1 MVVSEGAINNIMGGM
16 ENTAGVRLHSHR
28 HKLKQRFD
36 IIRKLG
42 QGTYGKVQLAVNK
55 ETGQE
60 VAIKTIKKAKI
71 ETEQDL
77 IRIRREIQIMSSVQ
91 HPQIIHIYEVFE
103 NREKMVLVMEYAAGG
118 ELYDY
123 LSERKVLSEDE
134 ARRVFRHVA
143 SATYYCHKHKIC
155 HRDLKL
161 ENILLDLDGNAKIAD
176 FGLSNVFDEK
186 HRLDTFCG
194 SPLYAS
200 PEIVKGIPY
209 TGPEVDC
216 WSLGVLLYT
225 LVYGAMPFD
234 GSNFKRL
241 VKQITQGDYYE
252 PKKPS
257 RASDLIRQMLTVS
270 ATKRATIE
278 DICNHWWVNEGFS
291 EHCLEVAEA
300 LANQTP
306 VRLDLLLSLAPKHIN
321 SEHMLIQP
329 DDDDSTRSPPT
340 SEVTRPPP
348 QLQLPPPPP
357 PDALPVVP
365 TRSASLGAVTSISRN
380 EIEALLAQK
389 IREKKE
395 KEKKRKA
402 DESGTMEKKK
412 KRECAVEGTPKPSRK
427 ERKADVG
434 SHSGESGSSRRP
446 PAIPD
451 GELSE
456 RKKSIKKREPISDQ
470 ETSQYDKSE
479 RSEHK
484 KSVKKRE
491 SLVDG
496 DISDLSEKSERR
508 KSVKK
513 REPSIVKEISESE
526 RTERKKSVKKR
537 EPTVDKDN
545 SESERTERKK
555 SVKKRESS
563 VTRESNDDK
572 IEKRK
577 ITKKKELLKEKTSS
591 TTDSESVIE
600 PSPVINGENHEY
612 DEAETGKSRDIQ
624 MDTSEDQLQS
634 QSLKPS
640 IPKDQFIEQVQSSL
654 SNDMELSR
662 SNSAKNEWKGNAY
675 QESDEVEPMET
686 EPVTPTLIFPGPTK
700 VSSSTR
706 SVGSSTSNDV
716 TLKASDSSLS
726 RESVSPMKTETR
738 VTPQR
743 QDSPKKS
750 SSPIQTP
757 KVRKVKSKS
766 LVKTCSKSKVET
778 RPAKVSPT
786 NSDVSRVVPSPVSK
800 VDETEKVLQETAD
813 KIKRSEESNIPDAVK
828 AGYNDS
834 QVKGRV
840 GEVIT
845 SKESESVGNLQR
857 KDVESAG
864 ESISSKDVSQSS
876 SMLSTPARSRA
887 GSESST
893 ETRPSRTDSAK
904 RQSKIFKAAAM
915 WESQNT
921 PSQSPV
927 EKLKKPVR
935 TGGNVMSDLAKKFE
949 EKPLVDRKSKVV
961 PSFKVSD
968 ARKAFEAKPAEK
980 PTVILRKKS
989 TAESLPS
996 SPTNKD
1002 GPKIPTT
1009 HSGPITTRDVI
1020 RDSTPCKEITS
1031 TKSHK
1036 GKSPAKE
1043 KSPAKD
1049 APEEKTKKDAEKE
1062 KVPKKVKEPFRKEMT
1077 KSPSPKPATTVE
1089 VAGKD
1094 PDGNIATI
1102 DKIEM
1107 KKRDESPKKEILEEN
1122 KKAPTVEQPYIDT
1135 DDKLVSPKI
1144 LTHTVEVSPHD
1155 TVTRSE
1161 EEKAVV
1167 IGGLNVKLGG
1177 VGTIS
1182 EVGTKQEVRKTESSD
1197 SSDSESEA
1205 EKLLK
1210 LVSEKREKVEA
1221 AKQEKLRKV
1230 SQAKDRELRKDMPI
1244 ISEEAQSKLSPPPP
1258 PVKTVKV
1265 SPPEVRD
1272 SAPEQ
1277 KFATLPRG
1285 FKAKTSRPAAAVTT
1299 PAPLPLAEKIR
1310 KDDKKDKAINQE
1322 IEGMMSAIKAVDQAI
1337 TKEEQEIKML
1347 RDSLARNLPENIEEE
1362 HGTAH
1367 ECPLSPIAEQRPVSK
1382 EIHAIPPQ
1390 EVLGSSHEDISV
1402 NTTTLG
1408 TFEQQGTA
1416 ETNLNSQEAKDAE
1429 RKKTKLEIVLNN
1441 KKPDVP
1447 EPDLANKRASYAE
1460 IKLTSPPTSKD
1471 TPKTQEYRS
1480 EVRHNVGCVHGLGDS
1495 HLQRAKRERIIPIM
1509 LEDDDDDDDDDL
1521 TTSESLPH
1529 NDRPVGPSSS
1539 TGSRVTSPQPF
1550 QLPNR
1555 CTSDPRSP
1563 LYNPSP
1569 EPIRK
1574 SRRERIIPIAV
1585 EGEGI
1590 VTPPPHIEEAAEL
1603 GAARAHQA
1611 FSRTLSSRPS
1621 ALNGMTEGE
1630 GESDTLSPT
1639 GTVSCP
1645 PLPRRAPTDLATV
1658 PMWQRRLSH
1667 TNSRGRAFLLDH
1679 SESFSSAGEEEEED
1693 EDDGFQILTAESLFS
1708 TLLNRVR
1715 SLTRKMN
1722 ADEIRTERSRR
1733 SSNRPTPEPNMAPS
1747 SAGIGAAHS
1756 ASSGFWSSLYNSPR
1770 DSPARRISETMSR
1783 SSLGRDDDTLGGL
1796 SSPIWTRSVSRD
1808 TSDADTLFSES
1819 STPFGTLPRGWR
1831 ASRWSGA
1838 EDGGESDTSEA
1849 SARSLSRRPQYSRA
1863 PSRELHN
1870 IPDEELGMTGSRGCP
1885 GGGMS
1890 LPRPYPASSSGNLPQ
1905 SRGMHDSADRIA
1917 AMYGTLR
1924 SPHRR
1929 PHSTVG
1935 GPPGEC
1941 IGRDGGLYEQQLQRS
1956 APPSAAAHIS
1966 AQKDLRTSQLS
1977 PSGQGQQS
1985 SEETEALK
1993 QSVQEQLKQLVRELE
2008 AGDDQTSEV
2017 CKPPEQQLNG
2027 INPQYNTLS
2036 STHASPVHF
2045 SGTPKNSSLTHIY
2058 SPSRNMYSPSKPMYS
2073 SNPALHITCTPI
2085 QSSSPQTHSEATTG
2099 YQGTPSVLNNNPCT
2113 NNEQMMKLGKNMGII
2128 NDDNSANNVVLNNAR
2143 LTSKDNNISPICT
2156 TIVTA
2161 AINSTQPNNT
2171 STSNIP
2177 MLSTDASASDR
2188 KNRAFSIHP
2197 TPSDHVGYNTILDIC
2212 RDGAISPS
2220 NSDGA
2225 PAGSG
2230 IRRALSSKE
2239 EWLKSGNAVIKNADN
2254 SALEAY
2260 RRSQEKGDTDACE
2273 HHVGKSEDPCQSA
2286 ANNLT
2291 QPECSDS
2298 KNVPARAPFDTH
2310 QSLNVRTTA
2319 VAPSTKLLGNDIKCV
2334 NTVNDDI
2341 ENQIVY
2347 SNNKNNQNNNDEN
2360 YIANELGVINNNLT
2374 SSNINPKANTT
2385 SKSNSSHTNNAQNSS
2400 SIVISRSSSGIPV
2413 KSKSR
2418 SSISTR
2424 SSYSGNTTGST
2435 STKVTPDLLHPKTY
2449 QKSKSRE
2456 LTPAIE
2462 AAGEKFNQLNSGT
2475 LKRISPFEAYR
2486 RTKSRELP
2494 LDTANQD
2501 PPPVRLKSPPPTSLD
2516 RAKSPFEKAKTSIEK
2531 KFEHTKSSAV
2541 EKAANPVPITPNIN
2555 RSSVITVKEKENG
2568 KVEEAV
2574 IHDKQK
2580 ETDLSN
2586 HNNKSKKKVN
2596 EAEKEMETEKSKD
2609 QGKEKD
2615 NDKYKA
2621 KVKKTSSCDPEK
2633 PKSMYKL
2640 LASRFNRSGSNVSD
2654 STRLPADKRHDD
2666 DDASEKE
2673 EKFRL
2678 KRPSRF
2684 LKHKTEKSASKSSVC
2699 DGEGALDDSDRPER
2713 KPSKKL
2719 TDALNKFLGRKDSK
2733 EESKTSLNT
2742 MSQPSIPTANVEEQ
2756 PKKPPRVK
2764 PKKFSKSQEN
2774 LCLSRVE
2781 EGGETGTGSPLTER
2795 AQSVVP
2801 DNFANNLQPGYTL
2814 ESVTKSICDHLSQLE
2829 SDITSRIGNMGVQE
2843 PGVGVRPDGS
2853 SRVIPTVS
2861 SIGSIT
2867 TYGLSPALASRR
2879 SARPTNLDLAA
2890 SNIENHQTPKP
2901 PTQKAEDNT
2910 TVTNHIPSNES
2921 EGVKYAQIK
2930 RLAGSGNTGHL
2941 ENGCQTLTNSESTTT
2956 GTEDMRGHIESEDE
2970 SVMDRITR
2978 KSYYSKFQDK
2988 KKPKLRRANTKED
3001 MDQQLAAAKARLMK
3015 EDTERAVRESL
3026 TPMRYSSPVTS
3037 PRTSVTSPPSWESS
3051 RRHSRKSLPPEE
3063 GIFLLGGRRGTSLQ
3077 PDDLPGIRR
3086 FTSIQP
3092 DEMQS
3097 IRRLP
3102 SLPPEDRFYPQ
3113 RAPSMPPEDYSLR
3126 HRTKSIPPEDR
3137 SYMYRAS
3144 SIPSNDYSSTVHM
3157 KPIPPSN
3164 PKVHPSSPVNVNE
3177 LGEER
3182 VQDAVAAAAAA
3193 GALAGEAAAV
3203 VATADGITER
3213 EMSKSREP
3221 SVSRLRSPDPANCST
3236 PTRDDTRNLAREEL
3250 SRRLTHL
3257 TRISGTSGLSG
3268 WNRGGLAGGGNTGD
3282 IGEKRLYRRTN
3293 TTGHLGESLTGFS
3306 QAGINPG
3313 ITARP
3318 VYRRT
3323 NTMDLP
3329 PADARARPGSEYR
3342 RQLQDPTR
3350 RFSAASSGRCGE
3362 KGRFIIHETLMEE
3375 EDPTTPSSRTASR
3388 LISPSLGSSTS
3399 RYNYSTLDPPRYPS
3413 TISPLTRRTSLYRY

>member
-161 ENILLDLDGNAKIAD
+161 ENILLDLEGNAKIAD

-257 RASDLIRQMLTVS
+257 RASDLIRHMLTVS

-291 EHCLEVAEA
+291 EQCLEVAEA

-329 DDDDSTRSPPT
+329 EEDDSARSPPT

-357 PDALPVVP
+357 SDPLPVAP
-365 TRSASLGAVTSISRN
+365 ARSASLGAVTSINHN

-412 KRECAVEGTPKPSRK
+412 KRESLVEGTPKPSRK
-427 ERKADVG
+427 ERKSDVH
-434 SHSGESGSSRRP
+434 SHAGESGSSRRP
-446 PAIPD
+446 PVIPD
-451 GELSE
+451 SDLSE
-456 RKKSIKKREPISDQ
+456 R
-470 ETSQYDKSE
+470 
-479 RSEHK
+479 K

-491 SLVDG
+491 PVVDDDTLEHDRSERSERKKSVKKREPIVDG

-513 REPSIVKEISESE
+513 REPSVGKDVSESD

-537 EPTVDKDN
+537 DPSADKDI
-545 SESERTERKK
+545 SESERTDKK
-555 SVKKRESS
+555 KVVKKRESS
-563 VTRESNDDK
+563 VTRELIDDK
-572 IEKRK
+572 VERRK
-577 ITKKKELLKEKTSS
+577 STKKKESLKEKTPIK
-591 TTDSESVIE
+591 TDSESITE
-600 PSPVINGENHEY
+600 PSPVINGEKHAY
-612 DEAETGKSRDIQ
+612 SKAEMGKSRDIQ
-624 MDTSEDQLQS
+624 MDTCEDQFLSQS
-634 QSLKPS
+634 QKPPL
-640 IPKDQFIEQVQSSL
+640 PKDQVIEQVQPPS
-654 SNDMELSR
+654 SNDMELCR
-662 SNSAKNEWKGNAY
+662 SNSAKSEIKENSGQQSE
-675 QESDEVEPMET
+675 QVEPMET
-686 EPVTPTLIFPGPTK
+686 EPVTPTTTSPGPTR
-700 VSSSTR
+700 VSASMR
-706 SVGSSTSNDV
+706 SVGSAASNDI

-726 RESVSPMKTETR
+726 RESVSPMKTE
-738 VTPQR
+738 VGASPQPH
-743 QDSPKKS
+743 DTPKKS
-750 SSPIQTP
+750 SSPSQTP
-757 KVRKVKSKS
+757 QVRKVKSKS
-766 LVKTCSKSKVET
+766 LVKASSKSKVEA
-778 RPAKVSPT
+778 RPVEVTTT
-786 NSDVSRVVPSPVSK
+786 NSEVSRVVPSPIPR
-800 VDETEKVLQETAD
+800 VDETEKILQETAD
-813 KIKRSEESNIPDAVK
+813 IIKHAEESNIPDTLK
-828 AGYNDS
+828 TGYEEP
-834 QVKGRV
+834 QVKREV
-840 GEVIT
+840 GGGVVR
-845 SKESESVGNLQR
+845 KECESVSDVRQ
-857 KDVESAG
+857 KDTESTG
-864 ESISSKDVSQSS
+864 ESVSSKDVSQSS
-876 SMLSTPARSRA
+876 SMLSTPTRSRA

-893 ETRPSRTDSAK
+893 EARPPRTDSAK

-915 WESQNT
+915 WENQGNT
-921 PSQSPV
+921 TQPPI

-935 TGGNVMSDLAKKFE
+935 TAGNVMSDLARKFE
-949 EKPLVDRKSKVV
+949 EKPLVDRKSKLV

-968 ARKAFEAKPAEK
+968 ARKAFETKPAEK
-980 PTVILRKKS
+980 PTVILRRKS

-1002 GPKIPTT
+1002 GPQIPTT
-1009 HSGPITTRDVI
+1009 LSGPIPSRDAV
-1020 RDSTPCKEITS
+1020 RDGTPVKEAS
-1031 TKSHK
+1031 SVKSNK
-1036 GKSPAKE
+1036 EKSPIKE
-1043 KSPAKD
+1043 KSPANS
-1049 APEEKTKKDAEKE
+1049 PSEEKIVENDIEKE
-1062 KVPKKVKEPFRKEMT
+1062 K
-1077 KSPSPKPATTVE
+1077 
-1089 VAGKD
+1089 
-1094 PDGNIATI
+1094 
-1102 DKIEM
+1102 
-1107 KKRDESPKKEILEEN
+1107 
-1122 KKAPTVEQPYIDT
+1122 
-1135 DDKLVSPKI
+1135 SPKI
-1144 LTHTVEVSPHD
+1144 IKESSSKETTMPTSPKLPSAEAEVQRVEDNNVLLTDKTEKKKHSEAAKKEKLGDAKKTNMAEKSRAGTDEKLVTPKTSTHTIEVSPSE
-1155 TVTRSE
+1155 TVMRSE

-1167 IGGLNVKLGG
+1167 VGGLNLKLGG
-1177 VGTIS
+1177 VGKIS
-1182 EVGTKQEVRKTESSD
+1182 EVGTKQEVLKAESSD

-1221 AKQEKLRKV
+1221 ARQEKLRKV
-1230 SQAKDRELRKDMPI
+1230 SEAKDREYKKDMPAI
-1244 ISEEAQSKLSPPPP
+1244 REEAQLNSPSSSPSKSPEKD
-1258 PVKTVKV
+1258 VKL
-1265 SPPEVRD
+1265 PLPETRD

-1285 FKAKTSRPAAAVTT
+1285 FKAKTSRPAAAAG
-1299 PAPLPLAEKIR
+1299 PAPLPPIEKIK
-1310 KDDKKDKAINQE
+1310 KDDKKDKTINQE

-1362 HGTAH
+1362 QIKSH
-1367 ECPLSPIAEQRPVSK
+1367 EGSASPHPEHSPVTK
-1382 EIHAIPPQ
+1382 ETEAIPP
-1390 EVLGSSHEDISV
+1390 EKVLTPSTGDIPVTTSTSGTSV
-1402 NTTTLG
+1402 PQGPGETT
-1408 TFEQQGTA
+1408 QKA
-1416 ETNLNSQEAKDAE
+1416 QEAKDVD

-1441 KKPDVP
+1441 KKPDAQ
-1447 EPDLANKRASYAE
+1447 EPDLINKRASYAE
-1460 IKLTSPPTSKD
+1460 IKLTSPTSKD

-1480 EVRHNVGCVHGLGDS
+1480 EVRHSVGPAHGMGEAQ
-1495 HLQRAKRERIIPIM
+1495 LQRAKRERIIPIM
-1509 LEDDDDDDDDDL
+1509 LEDDDDDDDDDDL
-1521 TTSESLPH
+1521 TTSENLSRT
-1529 NDRPVGPSSS
+1529 DRPVGTS
-1539 TGSRVTSPQPF
+1539 GSRVTSPQPS

-1555 CTSDPRSP
+1555 RTSDPRSP
-1563 LYNPSP
+1563 MYNPSP

-1590 VTPPPHIEEAAEL
+1590 VTPPPHVEEAAEL

-1611 FSRTLSSRPS
+1611 FSRTLSGRPT

-1630 GESDTLSPT
+1630 GESEPLSPT

-1645 PLPRRAPTDLATV
+1645 PLPRRAPADLGPV
-1658 PMWQRRLSH
+1658 PVWQRRLSH
-1667 TNSRGRAFLLDH
+1667 TNSRGRGFLLDH

-1722 ADEIRTERSRR
+1722 ADEIRNERSRR

-1796 SSPIWTRSVSRD
+1796 SSPLWTRSVSRD
-1808 TSDADTLFSES
+1808 TSDADTLFSEA

-1831 ASRWSGA
+1831 ASRWSGGD
-1838 EDGGESDTSEA
+1838 DGGESDTSEA
-1849 SARSLSRRPQYSRA
+1849 SARSLGRRPQFSRA

-1870 IPDEELGMTGSRGCP
+1870 IPDEELGMMGSRGYP

-1890 LPRPYPASSSGNLPQ
+1890 LPRPYPASSSGNLTQ
-1905 SRGMHDSADRIA
+1905 NRGMHDSADRIA

-1924 SPHRR
+1924 SQHRR

-1935 GPPGEC
+1935 GQPGEC
-1941 IGRDGGLYEQQLQRS
+1941 IGRDGGLCEQQLQRP
-1956 APPSAAAHIS
+1956 APLNTASHTCV
-1966 AQKDLRTSQLS
+1966 QKDQHTSQLS
-1977 PSGQGQQS
+1977 PSGQS
-1985 SEETEALK
+1985 SEDTEALK

-2008 AGDDQTSEV
+2008 AGEDEAPEVPKLPDQ
-2017 CKPPEQQLNG
+2017 QQLRGN
-2027 INPQYNTLS
+2027 NTHS
-2036 STHASPVHF
+2036 EMFSPTRGLPAQF
-2045 SGTPKNSSLTHIY
+2045 SGTPNTSSTRTF
-2058 SPSRNMYSPSKPMYS
+2058 SPNTQMYCSGKPMYS
-2073 SNPALHITCTPI
+2073 SNPALHISCTPI
-2085 QSSSPQTHSEATTG
+2085 QRSSTQTHSESTTG
-2099 YQGTPSVLNNNPCT
+2099 YHGTPPVMT
-2113 NNEQMMKLGKNMGII
+2113 NNMRANSEHATRLRKNLGFVNKAEASDATVITSACGVTNTVPA
-2128 NDDNSANNVVLNNAR
+2128 NSA
-2143 LTSKDNNISPICT
+2143 
-2156 TIVTA
+2156 
-2161 AINSTQPNNT
+2161 

-2177 MLSTDASASDR
+2177 MLRTDAGASDR
-2188 KNRAFSIHP
+2188 KNRALSVHP
-2197 TPSDHVGYNTILDIC
+2197 TPSDHIGYNTILDIC
-2212 RDGAISPS
+2212 REGAISPS
-2220 NSDGA
+2220 NSDGV
-2225 PAGSG
+2225 PESGG
-2230 IRRALSSKE
+2230 IRRALSSRE
-2239 EWLKSGNAVIKNADN
+2239 EWLKSGNTFVKSADN
-2254 SALEAY
+2254 SALDAY
-2260 RRSQEKGDTDACE
+2260 RRSRGKVNIHEHQGGKPEDICCTTDSLSRVESQQNRSVPIHSLFNRQYSSDIKTNAPLPDTKTYGNDMVSVNKE
-2273 HHVGKSEDPCQSA
+2273 A
-2286 ANNLT
+2286 ANNNINN
-2291 QPECSDS
+2291 QVMAVSS
-2298 KNVPARAPFDTH
+2298 INKNK
-2310 QSLNVRTTA
+2310 NE
-2319 VAPSTKLLGNDIKCV
+2319 NNI
-2334 NTVNDDI
+2334 I
-2341 ENQIVY
+2341 ENCNVNESVIRN
-2347 SNNKNNQNNNDEN
+2347 SNLTSNDSNLTSNSITKANNNSTNNVQNNNSG
-2360 YIANELGVINNNLT
+2360 IAT
-2374 SSNINPKANTT
+2374 
-2385 SKSNSSHTNNAQNSS
+2385 
-2400 SIVISRSSSGIPV
+2400 SRSTSGIPV
-2413 KSKSR
+2413 KSNSR
-2418 SSISTR
+2418 SSLSTR
-2424 SSYSGNTTGST
+2424 SSYSGNSSSST
-2435 STKVTPDLLHPKTY
+2435 STKGTSDFLQLKTY
-2449 QKSKSRE
+2449 RKSKSRE

-2462 AAGEKFNQLNSGT
+2462 AAGEKFNQLNSGS

-2486 RTKSRELP
+2486 RNKSRELP
-2494 LDTANQD
+2494 IEAVKKD
-2501 PPPVRLKSPPPTSLD
+2501 PPTVRLKSPLPAPD
-2516 RAKSPFEKAKTSIEK
+2516 RSKSPFEKARTSIEK
-2531 KFEHTKSSAV
+2531 KFDHAKSPERAPNQNN
-2541 EKAANPVPITPNIN
+2541 EGAANPIRAPPTPNLNQLSTCIAKENKIN
-2555 RSSVITVKEKENG
+2555 KSEDETVVQEKERKTEHKNHKDKERFIEKDLNQEEVQVKKKENEKEKE
-2568 KVEEAV
+2568 
-2574 IHDKQK
+2574 
-2580 ETDLSN
+2580 L
-2586 HNNKSKKKVN
+2586 NKDN
-2596 EAEKEMETEKSKD
+2596 
-2609 QGKEKD
+2609 EKD
-2615 NDKYKA
+2615 RG

-2640 LASRFNRSGSNVSD
+2640 LASRFNRSGSSVSD
-2654 STRLPADKRHDD
+2654 NTRSATDKRPED
-2666 DDASEKE
+2666 DDAPEKE

-2684 LKHKTEKSASKSSVC
+2684 LKHKTEKSSSKSSVC
-2699 DGEGALDDSDRPER
+2699 EGDGTLDDSERPER

-2719 TDALNKFLGRKDSK
+2719 TDALNKFLGRKDTK
-2733 EESKTSLNT
+2733 EESRTSLNS
-2742 MSQPSIPTANVEEQ
+2742 MSQPSIPTASADEEH
-2756 PKKPPRVK
+2756 PKKPPRMK
-2764 PKKFSKSQEN
+2764 SKKFSKSQEN
-2774 LCLSRVE
+2774 LFLSRVE
-2781 EGGETGTGSPLTER
+2781 EGGELGSGSPLTER

-2801 DNFANNLQPGYTL
+2801 EGSPANLQPSYTL

-2843 PGVGVRPDGS
+2843 SGAGVKTSGG
-2853 SRVIPTVS
+2853 SRVTPAVS
-2861 SIGSIT
+2861 SVGSIT

-2879 SARPTNLDLAA
+2879 NGRPTNLDLAA
-2890 SNIENHQTPKP
+2890 ANIDNHHP
-2901 PTQKAEDNT
+2901 PTVPAQTVDKNT
-2910 TVTNHIPSNES
+2910 KTSSNHIPSNEG

-2930 RLAGSGNTGHL
+2930 KLAGSGNVDPLQDGNHSQTQLRESSTIGIEDPRGL
-2941 ENGCQTLTNSESTTT
+2941 SEN
-2956 GTEDMRGHIESEDE
+2956 EDE

-3015 EDTERAVRESL
+3015 EETEKTVRESL
-3026 TPMRYSSPVTS
+3026 SPLRYASPVTS
-3037 PRTSVTSPPSWESS
+3037 PRASVTSPPSWEIP
-3051 RRHSRKSLPPEE
+3051 RRHSRKSLPPEDPT
-3063 GIFLLGGRRGTSLQ
+3063 IFLMGGRRGMSLQ

-3086 FTSIQP
+3086 FTSVQP
-3092 DEMQS
+3092 DDIQS

-3102 SLPPEDRFYPQ
+3102 SLPPEDRHYTH
-3113 RAPSMPPEDYSLR
+3113 RAPSMPLEDYSLN
-3126 HRTKSIPPEDR
+3126 HRIKSIPPEDR
-3137 SYMYRAS
+3137 PYTYRAPSMPPDNIS
-3144 SIPSNDYSSTVHM
+3144 SKSRKNSNLPNDS
-3157 KPIPPSN
+3157 KA
-3164 PKVHPSSPVNVNE
+3164 HPSSPNIDNE
-3177 LGEER
+3177 LDGER
-3182 VQDAVAAAAAA
+3182 VQDAVAAAVAA

-3203 VATADGITER
+3203 VAAVDSSTER
-3213 EMSKSREP
+3213 GSSKSREP
-3221 SVSRLRSPDPANCST
+3221 SVSRLRSPDPPNRLT
-3236 PTRDDTRNLAREEL
+3236 PSHDDTRNLAREEL

-3257 TRISGTSGLSG
+3257 TRISGTSGQSG
-3268 WNRGGLAGGGNTGD
+3268 WNRGGLNGGGKTGD
-3282 IGEKRLYRRTN
+3282 VGEKRVYRRTN
-3293 TTGHLGESLTGFS
+3293 TTGHLGEALPGIS
-3306 QAGINPG
+3306 QSGVNPG
-3313 ITARP
+3313 LSVRP

-3342 RQLQDPTR
+3342 RQLQDPAR
-3350 RFSAASSGRCGE
+3350 RFSAAR
-3362 KGRFIIHETLMEE
+3362 TLVEE
-3375 EDPTTPSSRTASR
+3375 EALPTSSPRTPSSR
-3388 LISPSLGSSTS
+3388 LVSPSFSSS
-3399 RYNYSTLDPPRYPS
+3399 LSSHRSYSNMDPPRYNS
-3413 TISPLTRRTSLYRY
+3413 SLSSNILPLTRRTSFYRY